1 MRQLRARPSWS
12 AAWVAL
18 VMVVAACDAFGP
30 ADAGVPLEDVLT
42 TGRPLPGSLAA
53 TPTGPHVELL
63 TAEVAGQD
71 MEIAMQRD
79 GPGVCM
85 AVRRPPAS
93 SESCG
98 PAPGDEPGL
107 RVFGMTMVDGPPE
120 ADPAAPIAV
129 AGLVRAE
136 VDSVAIEFEDGTEAA
151 ARLFSLAPANVEG
164 TGFIAYVPSGARQ
177 SALVARDADGQELER
192 LEFIAP

>member
-1 MRQLRARPSWS
+1 MQQSRPRRWWS
-12 AAWVAL
+12 AVCAAL
-18 VMVVAACDAFGP
+18 VVVLAACDAFGP

-42 TGRPLPGSLAA
+42 TGRPLPGSLAE

-63 TAEVAGQD
+63 TAQVAGQE

-98 PAPGDEPGL
+98 PAPGNEPGL
-107 RVFGMTMVDGPPE
+107 RVFGMTLVDSPPE
-120 ADPAAPIAV
+120 ADPAAPTAV
-129 AGLVRAE
+129 AGLVTAA
-136 VDSVAIEFEDGTEAA
+136 VDSVAIELEDGTEAA
-151 ARLFSLAPANVEG
+151 ARLFSLAPARVEG
-164 TGFIAYVPSGARQ
+164 TGFIVYVPSGARQ
-177 SALVARDADGQELER
+177 SALVARDVDGEELER
-192 LEFIAP
+192 LEFIGP